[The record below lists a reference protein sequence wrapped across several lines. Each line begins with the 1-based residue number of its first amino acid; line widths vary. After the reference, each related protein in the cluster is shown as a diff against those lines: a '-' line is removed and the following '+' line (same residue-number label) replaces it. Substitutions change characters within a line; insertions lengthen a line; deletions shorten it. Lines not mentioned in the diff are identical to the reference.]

1 MSFYTTHF
9 AYATE
14 DWSRAVRQNPTQE
27 DPTIEV
33 LSEELR
39 PVVDMSKL
47 RHPAHPA
54 RRRRAWLYWTRRA
67 WSYWT
72 RRAWSYWTS

>member
-9 AYATE
+9 AYASE
-14 DWSRAVRQNPTQE
+14 DWSRALKQNPNQE
-27 DPTIEV
+27 DPTTIEV
-33 LSEELR
+33 LPEELR

-47 RHPAHPA
+47 RHPAPPA
-54 RRRRAWLYWTRRA
+54 RRR
-67 WSYWT
+67 

>member
-14 DWSRAVRQNPTQE
+14 DWSTAVKQKPPQE
-27 DPTIEV
+27 DPTTIEV
-33 LSEELR
+33 LPEELR
-39 PVVDMSKL
+39 PVVDMSEL

-54 RRRRAWLYWTRRA
+54 RRRRRA

>member
-14 DWSRAVRQNPTQE
+14 DWGSAVRQKPIQE
-27 DPTIEV
+27 DLTIEV
-33 LSEELR
+33 LPEELR
-39 PVVDMSKL
+39 PVADISKL
-47 RHPAHPA
+47 RHPAYPA
-54 RRRRAWLYWTRRA
+54 RRRRRA

-72 RRAWSYWTS
+72 RRAWSYWAS

>member
-14 DWSRAVRQNPTQE
+14 DWSSAIRQNPTQE
-27 DPTIEV
+27 DPTTIEV
-33 LSEELR
+33 LPEELR
-39 PVVDMSKL
+39 PVADMSKL
-47 RHPAHPA
+47 RLPAYPA
-54 RRRRAWLYWTRRA
+54 RRRRRRAWLYWTRRA

-72 RRAWSYWTS
+72 S

>member
-14 DWSRAVRQNPTQE
+14 DWSRAVRQNPTQG

-33 LSEELR
+33 LPEELR

-47 RHPAHPA
+47 RLPAYPA
-54 RRRRAWLYWTRRA
+54 RRRRRA

-72 RRAWSYWTS
+72 GRAWSYWTS

>member
-14 DWSRAVRQNPTQE
+14 DWSSAVRQKPAQE
-27 DPTIEV
+27 DRSIEV
-33 LSEELR
+33 LPEELR

-47 RHPAHPA
+47 RLLPAYPA
-54 RRRRAWLYWTRRA
+54 RRR
-67 WSYWT
+67 

>member
-14 DWSRAVRQNPTQE
+14 DWSSAVRQKPAQE
-27 DPTIEV
+27 DPSIEV
-33 LSEELR
+33 LPEELR

-47 RHPAHPA
+47 RLLPAYPA
-54 RRRRAWLYWTRRA
+54 RRRRRRRA

>member
-14 DWSRAVRQNPTQE
+14 DWSSAVRQKPAQEE
-27 DPTIEV
+27 DPSIEV
-33 LSEELR
+33 LPEELR

-47 RHPAHPA
+47 RLPAYPA
-54 RRRRAWLYWTRRA
+54 RRRA

>member
-1 MSFYTTHF
+1 MSFYTTHS

-14 DWSRAVRQNPTQE
+14 DRSTAAKQKPNQEE
-27 DPTIEV
+27 DPTTIEV
-33 LSEELR
+33 LPEELR

-47 RHPAHPA
+47 RHPAPPA
-54 RRRRAWLYWTRRA
+54 RRLGRA

>member
-14 DWSRAVRQNPTQE
+14 DWSTAVKQNPTQE
-27 DPTIEV
+27 EDPTTIEA
-33 LSEELR
+33 LPEELR

-54 RRRRAWLYWTRRA
+54 RRRGRA
-67 WSYWT
+67 WSYW
-72 RRAWSYWTS
+72 RRAWWY

>member
-14 DWSRAVRQNPTQE
+14 DWGSAVRQKPTQE
-27 DPTIEV
+27 DPTTIEV
-33 LSEELR
+33 LPEELR

-47 RHPAHPA
+47 RHSSYHPA
-54 RRRRAWLYWTRRA
+54 RRRRRVGSYYCTRRA
-67 WSYWT
+67 WV
-72 RRAWSYWTS
+72 YWTS

>member
-14 DWSRAVRQNPTQE
+14 DWSSALRQKPTQE
-27 DPTIEV
+27 DPTTIEV
-33 LSEELR
+33 LPEELR

-47 RHPAHPA
+47 RHLAYSA
-54 RRRRAWLYWTRRA
+54 GRRRW
-67 WSYWT
+67 
-72 RRAWSYWTS
+72 AWSYWTS

>member
-14 DWSRAVRQNPTQE
+14 DWSSAVRQKPAQEE
-27 DPTIEV
+27 DPSIEV
-33 LSEELR
+33 LPEELR

-47 RHPAHPA
+47 RLPAYPA
-54 RRRRAWLYWTRRA
+54 RRRRA